1 MGWQEAHTQIRV
13 QAYRC
18 RWGYS
23 ETHLLCLCQSQRV
36 FGTLSGWIAFLPLT
50 PENRLSTPP
59 LCGWQLPRQKLPR
72 SYEQRTQK
80 AASHTLWDAGC
91 WLHVDQNSEQDT
103 I

>member
-23 ETHLLCLCQSQRV
+23 ETHLLSVSVTACVWDPVRMDCFPSPDSRKHTV
-36 FGTLSGWIAFLPLT
+36 HT
-50 PENRLSTPP
+50 P

-72 SYEQRTQK
+72 PDEQRMQK

-91 WLHVDQNSEQDT
+91 WLYVDQNSEQDT